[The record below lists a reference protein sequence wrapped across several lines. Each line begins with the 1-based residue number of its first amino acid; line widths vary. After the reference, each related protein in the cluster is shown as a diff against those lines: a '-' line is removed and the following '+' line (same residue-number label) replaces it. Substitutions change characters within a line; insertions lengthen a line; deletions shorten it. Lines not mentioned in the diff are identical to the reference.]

1 MPASKITASLGTAVM
16 LSVPF
21 SVVTLFALFY
31 LLALLLFPE
40 KQRHSGT
47 VRFLVVCIVL
57 LSVSRRVMAR
67 GGFRNR
73 LILSTSLR

>member
-1 MPASKITASLGTAVM
+1 MPASKITASLGTAVI

-21 SVVTLFALFY
+21 PVVTLC
-31 LLALLLFPE
+31 ALLFTGLALFPE

-47 VRFLVVCIVL
+47 VRFLIVCIVL
-57 LSVSRRVMAR
+57 LSVSRRVIAR
-67 GGFRNR
+67 DEFSNR